1 MEYNREWE
9 YGTPSD
15 CDCEN
20 NFIQVDCGCKSKD
33 VCECENILLE
43 ISKLK
48 SEDIVLQR
56 EIDAISAITV
66 SGVTEEQLNE
76 AIASAKTEIEAEIPS
91 LSGYAT
97 EQWVED
103 KHYITGV
110 DLSDYATLDNLTAA
124 TDDMATQTWVNNQGY
139 LTEHQSLSAYST
151 TEQMNEAI
159 SAATDGFATE
169 EYVNAQISSQTSDF
183 VTGEQLSSYTY
194 DKATIDEKIPSM
206 SGYVTLDEFGDYI
219 MRLRSEID
227 TLRQQVSGCCE
238 IPPTPTPTGDTDCV
252 VRIKYTQGEDFV
264 IPCEESYIGNL
275 ESFELPSPYT
285 RPDATAV
292 TVGNCTGQ
300 IGQACFED
308 FFQLQ
313 TVYISSACTSI
324 RLEAFYGCSALTTV
338 TIEATTPPTM
348 AWNNTFQ
355 GCTSLQHIYVP
366 AQSVNAYKTAQYW
379 DTYANLIAPIV

>member
-1 MEYNREWE
+1 VLGPIEAYYTRF
-9 YGTPSD
+9 TID
-15 CDCEN
+15 
-20 NFIQVDCGCKSKD
+20 KK
-33 VCECENILLE
+33 LAE
-43 ISKLK
+43 IT
-48 SEDIVLQR
+48 
-56 EIDAISAITV
+56 SAIT

-76 AIASAKTEIEAEIPS
+76 AIASAKTEIEGEIPS

-97 EQWVED
+97 EQWVTD
-103 KHYITGV
+103 QHYITGV
-110 DLSDYATLDNLTAA
+110 DLSDYATTEQMNNAITAA
-124 TDDMATQTWVNNQGY
+124 TDG
-139 LTEHQSLSAYST
+139 L
-151 TEQMNEAI
+151 
-159 SAATDGFATE
+159 ATE

-194 DKATIDEKIPSM
+194 DKSTIDEKIAEGGIFDPTQYYTTAQTVNLVESAVTRVEGKIPTSASQLTNDSGYITSQSL
-206 SGYVTLDEFGDYI
+206 SGYVTMEEFGDYI
-219 MRLRSEID
+219 MRLRAEIES
-227 TLRQQVSGCCE
+227 LRQAVSGCCE

-300 IGQACFED
+300 IGQGCFED

-313 TVYISSACTSI
+313 TVHISSTVSSI

-338 TIEATTPPTM
+338 TIEATTPPIM
-348 AWNNTFQ
+348 VWNNTFE

-379 DTYANLIAPIV
+379 DTYANLIEPIP

>member
-1 MEYNREWE
+1 MEYNKEWE

-15 CDCEN
+15 CDCQN
-20 NFIQVDCGCKSKD
+20 NFIQVDCGCPKKD

-48 SEDIVLQR
+48 SEDVVLQR
-56 EIDAISAITV
+56 EIDAISGAVDTK
-66 SGVTEEQLNE
+66 LD
-76 AIASAKTEIEAEIPS
+76 ASAYTPVDMSDYYTKSEVDGMIPS
-91 LSGYAT
+91 LSGY
-97 EQWVED
+97 
-103 KHYITGV
+103 
-110 DLSDYATLDNLTAA
+110 
-124 TDDMATQTWVNNQGY
+124 
-139 LTEHQSLSAYST
+139 
-151 TEQMNEAI
+151 
-159 SAATDGFATE
+159 ATE

-194 DKATIDEKIPSM
+194 DKAAIDEKIPSM

-219 MRLRSEID
+219 MRLRREID

-264 IPCEESYIGNL
+264 ISCEESYIGNL
-275 ESFELPSPYT
+275 EGFELPSPYT

-292 TVGNCTGQ
+292 TVGNCTAQ

-313 TVYISSACTSI
+313 TVYISSTVSSI
-324 RLEAFYGCSALTTV
+324 RLQAFYGCSALTTV

-348 AWNNTFQ
+348 VWNNTFQ

-379 DTYANLIAPIV
+379 DTYANLIEPIV

>member
-1 MEYNREWE
+1 MDYNKEWE
-9 YGTPSD
+9 YGTPVD

-20 NFIQVDCGCKSKD
+20 NFIHVDCGCKSKE

-56 EIDAISAITV
+56 EIDAISGASI

-110 DLSDYATLDNLTAA
+110 DLSNYA
-124 TDDMATQTWVNNQGY
+124 
-139 LTEHQSLSAYST
+139 T

-159 SAATDGFATE
+159 SAATDGLATE

-206 SGYVTLDEFGDYI
+206 SGYVTMEEFGDYI

-300 IGQACFED
+300 IGQTCFED

-313 TVYISSACTSI
+313 TVYIGSACTSI
-324 RLEAFYGCSALTTV
+324 RQEAFYGCSALTTV
-338 TIEATTPPTM
+338 IIEATTPPTM
-348 AWNNTFQ
+348 VWNNTFQ

-366 AQSVNAYKTAQYW
+366 SESVNAYKTAQYW
-379 DTYANLIAPIV
+379 DTYANLIEPIV

>member
-1 MEYNREWE
+1 MDYNKEWE

-20 NFIQVDCGCKSKD
+20 NFIHVDCGCKSKE

-56 EIDAISAITV
+56 EIDAIS
-66 SGVTEEQLNE
+66 GVVDTKLD
-76 AIASAKTEIEAEIPS
+76 ASAYTPVDMSDYYTKDEVDGMIPS

-97 EQWVED
+97 ED
-103 KHYITGV
+103 
-110 DLSDYATLDNLTAA
+110 
-124 TDDMATQTWVNNQGY
+124 
-139 LTEHQSLSAYST
+139 
-151 TEQMNEAI
+151 
-159 SAATDGFATE
+159 
-169 EYVNAQISSQTSDF
+169 YVNAQISSQTSDF

-194 DKATIDEKIPSM
+194 DKAAIDEKIPSM

-292 TVGNCTGQ
+292 TVGNCTAQ
-300 IGQACFED
+300 IGQTCFED

-313 TVYISSACTSI
+313 TVYIGSACTSI
-324 RLEAFYGCSALTTV
+324 RQEAFYGCSALTTV
-338 TIEATTPPTM
+338 TIEAATPPSM
-348 AWNNTFQ
+348 VWNNTFQ

-379 DTYANLIAPIV
+379 DTYASLIEPIP

>member
-1 MEYNREWE
+1 MEYNKEWE
-9 YGTPSD
+9 YGTPVD

-20 NFIQVDCGCKSKD
+20 NFIHVDCGCKSKE

-56 EIDAISAITV
+56 EIDAIS
-66 SGVTEEQLNE
+66 GVVDTKLD
-76 AIASAKTEIEAEIPS
+76 ASAYTPVDMSDYYTKQEVDSKIPS
-91 LSGYAT
+91 LSGY
-97 EQWVED
+97 
-103 KHYITGV
+103 
-110 DLSDYATLDNLTAA
+110 
-124 TDDMATQTWVNNQGY
+124 
-139 LTEHQSLSAYST
+139 
-151 TEQMNEAI
+151 
-159 SAATDGFATE
+159 ATE

-183 VTGEQLSSYTY
+183 VTRVELSSYTY
-194 DKATIDEKIPSM
+194 DKATIDSKIPSM
-206 SGYVTLDEFGDYI
+206 SGYVTLEEFGDYI
-219 MRLRSEID
+219 MRLRSEIE

-300 IGQACFED
+300 IGQTCFED

-324 RLEAFYGCSALTTV
+324 RQQAFYGCSALTTV

-348 AWNNTFQ
+348 VWNNTFQ

-379 DTYANLIAPIV
+379 DTYASLIEPMS

>member
-1 MEYNREWE
+1 M
-9 YGTPSD
+9 
-15 CDCEN
+15 CDCN
-20 NFIQVDCGCKSKD
+20 KTTNISLGCCQPVLGPVEAYYTKFTIDRK
-33 VCECENILLE
+33 LE
-43 ISKLK
+43 
-48 SEDIVLQR
+48 
-56 EIDAISAITV
+56 EITSAIT
-66 SGVTEEQLNE
+66 SGCCITPEEVDE
-76 AIASAKTEIEAEIPS
+76 KIASAKTEIEGEIPTVPTS
-91 LSGYAT
+91 NTAFTNDAG
-97 EQWVED
+97 
-103 KHYITGV
+103 YITGV
-110 DLSDYATLDNLTAA
+110 DLSNYATKSEIPTSASQLTN
-124 TDDMATQTWVNNQGY
+124 D
-139 LTEHQSLSAYST
+139 
-151 TEQMNEAI
+151 
-159 SAATDGFATE
+159 
-169 EYVNAQISSQTSDF
+169 
-183 VTGEQLSSYTY
+183 
-194 DKATIDEKIPSM
+194 

-219 MRLRSEID
+219 MRLRSEIE

-300 IGQACFED
+300 IGQTCFED

-324 RLEAFYGCSALTTV
+324 RQQAFYGCSALTTV

-348 AWNNTFQ
+348 VWNNTFQ

-366 AQSVNAYKTAQYW
+366 AQSVNVYKTAQYW
-379 DTYANLIAPIV
+379 DTYASLIEPMP

>member
-1 MEYNREWE
+1 MDYNKEWE

-15 CDCEN
+15 CDCQN
-20 NFIQVDCGCKSKD
+20 NFIHVDCGCKSKE

-56 EIDAISAITV
+56 EIDAIS
-66 SGVTEEQLNE
+66 GVVDTKLD
-76 AIASAKTEIEAEIPS
+76 ASAYTPVDMSDYYTKQEVDGMIPS
-91 LSGYAT
+91 LSGY
-97 EQWVED
+97 
-103 KHYITGV
+103 
-110 DLSDYATLDNLTAA
+110 
-124 TDDMATQTWVNNQGY
+124 
-139 LTEHQSLSAYST
+139 
-151 TEQMNEAI
+151 
-159 SAATDGFATE
+159 ATE

-219 MRLRSEID
+219 MRLRREID

-264 IPCEESYIGNL
+264 ISCEESYIGNL
-275 ESFELPSPYT
+275 EGFELPSPYT

-292 TVGNCTGQ
+292 TVGNCTAQ

-313 TVYISSACTSI
+313 TVYISSTVSSI
-324 RLEAFYGCSALTTV
+324 RLQAFYGCSALTTV

-348 AWNNTFQ
+348 VWNNTFQ

-379 DTYANLIAPIV
+379 DTYANLIEPIV

>member
-56 EIDAISAITV
+56 EIDAIS
-66 SGVTEEQLNE
+66 GVVDTKLD
-76 AIASAKTEIEAEIPS
+76 ASAYTPVDMSDYYTKSEVDSKIPS
-91 LSGYAT
+91 LSGY
-97 EQWVED
+97 
-103 KHYITGV
+103 
-110 DLSDYATLDNLTAA
+110 
-124 TDDMATQTWVNNQGY
+124 
-139 LTEHQSLSAYST
+139 
-151 TEQMNEAI
+151 
-159 SAATDGFATE
+159 ATE

-183 VTGEQLSSYTY
+183 VTSEQLSSYTY

-219 MRLRSEID
+219 MRLRREID

-292 TVGNCTGQ
+292 TVGNCTAQ
-300 IGQACFED
+300 IGQTCFED

-313 TVYISSACTSI
+313 TVYISSTVSSI
-324 RLEAFYGCSALTTV
+324 RQQAFYGCSALTTV

-348 AWNNTFQ
+348 VWNNTFQ

-366 AQSVNAYKTAQYW
+366 SESVNAYKTAQYW
-379 DTYANLIAPIV
+379 DTYANLIEPIV

>member
-15 CDCEN
+15 CDCQN
-20 NFIQVDCGCKSKD
+20 NFIQVDCGCKSKE

-43 ISKLK
+43 ISRLK

-56 EIDAISAITV
+56 EIDAIS
-66 SGVTEEQLNE
+66 GVVDTKLD
-76 AIASAKTEIEAEIPS
+76 ASAYTPVDMSDYYTKQEVDSKIPS
-91 LSGYAT
+91 LSGY
-97 EQWVED
+97 
-103 KHYITGV
+103 
-110 DLSDYATLDNLTAA
+110 
-124 TDDMATQTWVNNQGY
+124 
-139 LTEHQSLSAYST
+139 
-151 TEQMNEAI
+151 
-159 SAATDGFATE
+159 ATE

-183 VTGEQLSSYTY
+183 VTSEQLSSYTY
-194 DKATIDEKIPSM
+194 DKATIDSKIPSM
-206 SGYVTLDEFGDYI
+206 SGYVTMEEFGDYI

-252 VRIKYTQGEDFV
+252 VRIKYIQGEDFV

-300 IGQACFED
+300 IGQTCFED

-324 RLEAFYGCSALTTV
+324 RQEAFYGCSALTTV
-338 TIEATTPPTM
+338 TIEATTPPSM
-348 AWNNTFQ
+348 VWNNTFQ

-379 DTYANLIAPIV
+379 DTYANLIEPLV

>member
-20 NFIQVDCGCKSKD
+20 NFIHVDCGCKSKD

-56 EIDAISAITV
+56 EIDAIS
-66 SGVTEEQLNE
+66 GVVDTKLD
-76 AIASAKTEIEAEIPS
+76 ASAYTPVDMSDYYTKSEVDGMIPS

-97 EQWVED
+97 ED
-103 KHYITGV
+103 
-110 DLSDYATLDNLTAA
+110 
-124 TDDMATQTWVNNQGY
+124 
-139 LTEHQSLSAYST
+139 
-151 TEQMNEAI
+151 
-159 SAATDGFATE
+159 
-169 EYVNAQISSQTSDF
+169 YVNAQISSQTSDF

-292 TVGNCTGQ
+292 TVGNCTAQ
-300 IGQACFED
+300 IGQTCFED

-313 TVYISSACTSI
+313 TVYISSTVSSI
-324 RLEAFYGCSALTTV
+324 RQQAFYGCSALTTV

-348 AWNNTFQ
+348 VWNNTFQ

-379 DTYANLIAPIV
+379 DTYANLIEPIV

>member
-1 MEYNREWE
+1 MEYNKEWE

-20 NFIQVDCGCKSKD
+20 NFIQVDCGCKSKE

-56 EIDAISAITV
+56 DIDAIS
-66 SGVTEEQLNE
+66 GVVDTKLD
-76 AIASAKTEIEAEIPS
+76 ASAYTPVDMSDYYTKDEVDGMIPS
-91 LSGYAT
+91 LSGY
-97 EQWVED
+97 
-103 KHYITGV
+103 
-110 DLSDYATLDNLTAA
+110 
-124 TDDMATQTWVNNQGY
+124 
-139 LTEHQSLSAYST
+139 
-151 TEQMNEAI
+151 
-159 SAATDGFATE
+159 ATE

-183 VTGEQLSSYTY
+183 VTSEQLSSYTY
-194 DKATIDEKIPSM
+194 DKAAIDEKIPSM

-219 MRLRSEID
+219 MRLRREID

-238 IPPTPTPTGDTDCV
+238 IPPTPTPTGDTDCM

-292 TVGNCTGQ
+292 TVGNCTAQ
-300 IGQACFED
+300 IGQTCFED

-313 TVYISSACTSI
+313 TVYISSTVSSI
-324 RLEAFYGCSALTTV
+324 RQQAFYGCSALTTV

-348 AWNNTFQ
+348 VWNNTFQ

-379 DTYANLIAPIV
+379 DTYANLIEPIV

>member
-1 MEYNREWE
+1 MEYNKEWE
-9 YGTPSD
+9 YGAPSD

-20 NFIQVDCGCKSKD
+20 NFIHVDCGCKSKE

-56 EIDAISAITV
+56 EIDAIS
-66 SGVTEEQLNE
+66 GVVDTKLD
-76 AIASAKTEIEAEIPS
+76 ASAYTPVDMSDYYTKSEVDGMIPS
-91 LSGYAT
+91 LSGY
-97 EQWVED
+97 
-103 KHYITGV
+103 
-110 DLSDYATLDNLTAA
+110 
-124 TDDMATQTWVNNQGY
+124 
-139 LTEHQSLSAYST
+139 
-151 TEQMNEAI
+151 
-159 SAATDGFATE
+159 ATE

-219 MRLRSEID
+219 MRLRREID

-292 TVGNCTGQ
+292 TVGNCTAQ
-300 IGQACFED
+300 IGQTCFED

-313 TVYISSACTSI
+313 TVYISSTVSSI
-324 RLEAFYGCSALTTV
+324 RQQAFYGCSALTTV
-338 TIEATTPPTM
+338 TIEATTPPAM
-348 AWNNTFQ
+348 VWNNTFQ

-379 DTYANLIAPIV
+379 DTYANLIEPIV

>member
-1 MEYNREWE
+1 MEYNKEWE

-15 CDCEN
+15 CDCQN
-20 NFIQVDCGCKSKD
+20 NFIHVDCGCKSKD

-43 ISKLK
+43 ISRLK

-56 EIDAISAITV
+56 EIDAIS
-66 SGVTEEQLNE
+66 GVVDTKLD
-76 AIASAKTEIEAEIPS
+76 ASAYTPVDMSDYYTKSEVDSKIPS
-91 LSGYAT
+91 LSGY
-97 EQWVED
+97 
-103 KHYITGV
+103 
-110 DLSDYATLDNLTAA
+110 
-124 TDDMATQTWVNNQGY
+124 
-139 LTEHQSLSAYST
+139 
-151 TEQMNEAI
+151 
-159 SAATDGFATE
+159 ATE

-183 VTGEQLSSYTY
+183 VTSEQLSSYTY

-292 TVGNCTGQ
+292 TVGNCTAQ
-300 IGQACFED
+300 IGQTCFED

-313 TVYISSACTSI
+313 TVYISSTVSSI
-324 RLEAFYGCSALTTV
+324 RQQAFYGCSALTTV

-348 AWNNTFQ
+348 VWNNTFQ

-366 AQSVNAYKTAQYW
+366 SESVNAYKTAQYW
-379 DTYANLIAPIV
+379 DTYANLIEPIV

>member
-1 MEYNREWE
+1 MEYNKEWE
-9 YGTPSD
+9 YGTPVD
-15 CDCEN
+15 CDCQN
-20 NFIQVDCGCKSKD
+20 NFIHVDCGCKSKE

-48 SEDIVLQR
+48 SKDVVLQR
-56 EIDAISAITV
+56 EIDAIS
-66 SGVTEEQLNE
+66 GVVDTKLD
-76 AIASAKTEIEAEIPS
+76 ASAYTPVDMSDYYTKDEVDGMIPS
-91 LSGYAT
+91 LEGYAT
-97 EQWVED
+97 ED
-103 KHYITGV
+103 
-110 DLSDYATLDNLTAA
+110 
-124 TDDMATQTWVNNQGY
+124 
-139 LTEHQSLSAYST
+139 
-151 TEQMNEAI
+151 
-159 SAATDGFATE
+159 
-169 EYVNAQISSQTSDF
+169 YVNAQISSQTSDF
-183 VTGEQLSSYTY
+183 VTSEQLSSYTY

-219 MRLRSEID
+219 MRLRREID

-264 IPCEESYIGNL
+264 ISCEESYIGNL

-292 TVGNCTGQ
+292 TVGNCTAQ

-313 TVYISSACTSI
+313 TVYISSTVSSI

-348 AWNNTFQ
+348 VWNNTFQ

-379 DTYANLIAPIV
+379 DTYANLIEPIV

>member
-15 CDCEN
+15 CDCQN
-20 NFIQVDCGCKSKD
+20 NFIEVDCGCKSKD
-33 VCECENILLE
+33 VCECENILFE

-56 EIDAISAITV
+56 EIDAV
-66 SGVTEEQLNE
+66 SGVVDTKLD
-76 AIASAKTEIEAEIPS
+76 ASAYTPVDMTDYYTKSEVDEKIPS
-91 LSGYAT
+91 LSGY
-97 EQWVED
+97 
-103 KHYITGV
+103 
-110 DLSDYATLDNLTAA
+110 
-124 TDDMATQTWVNNQGY
+124 
-139 LTEHQSLSAYST
+139 
-151 TEQMNEAI
+151 
-159 SAATDGFATE
+159 ATE

-194 DKATIDEKIPSM
+194 DKATIDSKIPSM
-206 SGYVTLDEFGDYI
+206 SGYVTMEEFGDYI

-285 RPDATAV
+285 RPNATAV

-300 IGQACFED
+300 IGQTCFED

-324 RLEAFYGCSALTTV
+324 RQEAFYGCSALTAV

-348 AWNNTFQ
+348 VWNNTFQ

-366 AQSVNAYKTAQYW
+366 AASVNAYKTAQYW
-379 DTYANLIAPIV
+379 DTYANLIEPIV

>member
-1 MEYNREWE
+1 M
-9 YGTPSD
+9 
-15 CDCEN
+15 CDCN
-20 NFIQVDCGCKSKD
+20 KTTNISMGCCVPTLGPIEAYYTKFTIDRK
-33 VCECENILLE
+33 LE
-43 ISKLK
+43 
-48 SEDIVLQR
+48 
-56 EIDAISAITV
+56 EITSAIT
-66 SGVTEEQLNE
+66 SGCCITPEEVDE
-76 AIASAKTEIEAEIPS
+76 KIASAKTEIEGEIPS
-91 LSGYAT
+91 LSGY
-97 EQWVED
+97 
-103 KHYITGV
+103 
-110 DLSDYATLDNLTAA
+110 
-124 TDDMATQTWVNNQGY
+124 
-139 LTEHQSLSAYST
+139 
-151 TEQMNEAI
+151 
-159 SAATDGFATE
+159 ATE

-183 VTGEQLSSYTY
+183 VTSEQLSSYTY
-194 DKATIDEKIPSM
+194 DKATIDEKIAGGGIFDPTQYFNTAQTINLVESAVTRVEGEIPTVPTDISAFNNDAGYITGVDLSNYATKSEIPTSASQLTNDSGYITSQSL

-238 IPPTPTPTGDTDCV
+238 IPPTPSPTGDTDCV

-264 IPCEESYIGNL
+264 ISCEESYIGNL

-292 TVGNCTGQ
+292 TVGNCTAQ
-300 IGQACFED
+300 IGQTCFED

-324 RLEAFYGCSALTTV
+324 RLEAFNGCSALTTV

-348 AWNNTFQ
+348 VWNNTFQ

-379 DTYANLIAPIV
+379 DTYANLIEPMS

>member
-1 MEYNREWE
+1 M
-9 YGTPSD
+9 
-15 CDCEN
+15 CDCN
-20 NFIQVDCGCKSKD
+20 KTTNISMGCCQPVLGPIEAYYTRFTIDKK
-33 VCECENILLE
+33 LAE
-43 ISKLK
+43 IT
-48 SEDIVLQR
+48 
-56 EIDAISAITV
+56 SAIT

-76 AIASAKTEIEAEIPS
+76 AIASAKTEIEGEIPS

-97 EQWVED
+97 EQWVTD
-103 KHYITGV
+103 QHYITGV
-110 DLSDYATLDNLTAA
+110 DLSDYATTEQMNNAITAA
-124 TDDMATQTWVNNQGY
+124 TDG
-139 LTEHQSLSAYST
+139 L
-151 TEQMNEAI
+151 
-159 SAATDGFATE
+159 ATE
-169 EYVNAQISSQTSDF
+169 EYVNAQILFQTADF

-194 DKATIDEKIPSM
+194 DKSTIDEKIAQGGTFDPTQYFNTAQTINLVESAVTRVEGKIPTSASQLTNDSGYITSQSL
-206 SGYVTLDEFGDYI
+206 SGYVTMEEFGDYI
-219 MRLRSEID
+219 MRLRAEIES
-227 TLRQQVSGCCE
+227 LRQAVSGCCE

-292 TVGNCTGQ
+292 TVGNCTAQ
-300 IGQACFED
+300 IGQGCFED

-313 TVYISSACTSI
+313 TVHISSTVSSI

-338 TIEATTPPTM
+338 TIEAITPPIM
-348 AWNNTFQ
+348 VWNNTFE

-379 DTYANLIAPIV
+379 DTYANLIEPIP